1 MPRVKHCDEQ
11 VDITVSWGGTMDNRI
26 IKQGVFANPAVG
38 IEISD
43 SEGRITETN
52 STFRKIVGYNE
63 TELKALT
70 IGDLCHSDDKERE
83 LNERRQLIEGN
94 LDHLTFRKRF
104 LTKSGKTTWADTN
117 ITTVRD
123 ADGGCDALVE
133 MMVDVT
139 DQRRQEL
146 LQQGQTRVLE
156 LLYRNHSLEE
166 VCTAVV
172 ESIEG
177 VEEGLLCSILRLNA
191 TSGTL
196 HKVAAP
202 NLPDFYNDAID
213 GMQIGEGVG
222 SCGAAAFYK
231 KRVVVAD
238 ILNHPYWS
246 RARRLIEKTALRS
259 CWSQPILN
267 NDGKVLGTFAIY
279 YTEPREPGPFELE
292 LITSAADLTALAISH
307 KQAMSALQKSDQLKS
322 EFISIAAH
330 ELSTPLSIIMGY
342 AEILRHAQELGIS
355 HADKRNEY
363 LDIIIEKTALLSRIS
378 NDLFDISKIESGSCL
393 GLQKEPTPIRK
404 ALANVVDH
412 FEHNAPQHVFSL
424 RMDDDFPETVTID
437 EGRIVQ
443 VLDNLL
449 SNAVKYS
456 PKGGLV
462 ELAASAKSNKL
473 HISVVDHGVGMSVD
487 QLEQIFDKFYRANA
501 GDNTVQG
508 LGLGMSIVKEIV
520 EAHGGEINVKST
532 PGEGTHVHFTVPY

>member
-1 MPRVKHCDEQ
+1 
-11 VDITVSWGGTMDNRI
+11 MDDRI
-26 IKQGVFANPAVG
+26 IKQGVFANPVVG

-52 STFRKIVGYNE
+52 STFRKLVGYNE
-63 TELKALT
+63 TELTALT
-70 IGDLCHSDDKERE
+70 IGDLCHSDDKEHE

-94 LDHLTFRKRF
+94 LDHLTFRKRY
-104 LTKSGKTTWADTN
+104 LTKSGKTIWGDTN
-117 ITTVRD
+117 ITIVRD
-123 ADGGCDALVE
+123 ADGGCEALVA
-133 MMVDVT
+133 MMVDAT

-146 LQQGQTRVLE
+146 LQQGQTRILE

-172 ESIEG
+172 ESIEE
-177 VEEGLLCSILRLNA
+177 VEEGLLCSILSLNT

-202 NLPDFYNDAID
+202 SLPDFYNDAID

-222 SCGAAAFYK
+222 SCGAAAFHK
-231 KRVVVAD
+231 QRVVVAD

-259 CWSQPILN
+259 CWSQPILD
-267 NDGKVLGTFAIY
+267 NDGKMLGTFAIY

-292 LITSAADLTALAISH
+292 LITSAADLTALAINY
-307 KQAMSALQKSDQLKS
+307 KQAISALQNSDQLKS

-330 ELSTPLSIIMGY
+330 ELSTPLSLIMGY
-342 AEILRHAQELGIS
+342 AELLRHAEELGIS
-355 HADKRNEY
+355 QEDKRNQF
-363 LDIIIEKTALLSRIS
+363 LDNIIEKTAMLSRIS

-393 GLQKEPTPIRK
+393 GLQKKPTAIRN
-404 ALANVVDH
+404 AIANVVDH
-412 FEHNAPQHVFSL
+412 FKDNAPQHVFSL
-424 RMDDDFPETVTID
+424 RIDGDFPETVTID

-456 PKGGLV
+456 PKGGVV
-462 ELAASAKSNKL
+462 ELAAAAKSNKL
-473 HISVVDHGVGMSVD
+473 HISVADHGVGMSVD
-487 QLEQIFDKFYRANA
+487 QLERIFDKFYRANT
-501 GDNTVQG
+501 GDHTVQG

-520 EAHGGEINVKST
+520 EAHGGVINVKST
-532 PGEGTHVHFTVPY
+532 PGEGTHVHFTVPYS